1 MTVVAAAAII
11 AALAWTPSLLDV
23 TPSVELPEIVVQ
35 GPVAEESVT
44 VRSLRGR
51 TLAGAD
57 VTSARAPSYSSD
69 LWSGS
74 HSLLFE
80 HTPLYRGGNA
90 SFARTGIQ

>member
-11 AALAWTPSLLDV
+11 AALAWTPSLLEV
-23 TPSVELPEIVVQ
+23 TPSVELPEIVVHP
-35 GPVAEESVT
+35 PVSEESVT
-44 VRSLRGR
+44 ARSLRGR
-51 TLAGAD
+51 TLAGSEL
-57 VTSARAPSYSSD
+57 TRESAPSYSSD

-80 HTPLYRGGNA
+80 YTPLYRGGNA